1 MPVRAFLRVVE
12 AFSSLGKLL
21 QLFKGDSYDSSLI
34 SLSIIYLPLSPSS
47 NQPLLGVEV
56 GLQRSLLGETSPKC
70 LPQQLCVHISAYHS
84 FEIFFGVKT
93 RSFLPCIPGI

>member
-1 MPVRAFLRVVE
+1 MQVPVRAFLRVVE

-34 SLSIIYLPLSPSS
+34 SLSIIYLPPSPSS

-56 GLQRSLLGETSPKC
+56 GLQRSLLGETSPEC

-84 FEIFFGVKT
+84 L
-93 RSFLPCIPGI
+93 RSFLG